1 MADCVNKNDQF
12 VNPLY
17 FLQVFQHKHGKCS
30 KIKFALYKHRKNYDL
45 SAGEQIAH
53 LCLWPGSEFIPKCS
67 LFVSVDTDLNKK
79 KTLVNR
85 IKIFDTY
92 FEPVENVIFERSDFN
107 KIAQVSG
114 QSVHQFIV
122 KLLVQ
127 SENF

>member
-1 MADCVNKNDQF
+1 M
-12 VNPLY
+12 
-17 FLQVFQHKHGKCS
+17 
-30 KIKFALYKHRKNYDL
+30 
-45 SAGEQIAH
+45 
-53 LCLWPGSEFIPKCS
+53 
-67 LFVSVDTDLNKK
+67 DTDLNKK